1 MSYSG
6 TLSIAQLTHLHEM
19 PLQAVPRLVKKRLL
33 VMLVEGNLHI
43 RLTHVDNKQFTM
55 FALCLINQVYAL
67 VFG

>member
-43 RLTHVDNKQFTM
+43 RLACVNSEQFMVFVLHFINHVHTLM
-55 FALCLINQVYAL
+55 F
-67 VFG
+67 G